1 MGDALIL
8 PASLQKLSQLVQPQ
22 KYKFIIRLACLLGFY
37 WLFMPTASGQF
48 GKRTK
53 IKAAAKAAALIRK
66 DTLVMSVADSLQ
78 KKFLADSSRKDTI
91 QDESD
96 LKTTVKYDAK
106 DSTEMDVTGRIVD
119 LYGDAKVDYGTI
131 KLTADYIRIN
141 YETNELYARGT
152 YDSTTKKIK
161 GKPVFQDGSEKYDA
175 KEMRYNFK
183 TKKGLIQGVI
193 TQQGEGNIR
202 GEKVKKD
209 DEDNLYIRG
218 SVYTTCN
225 LATPHF
231 HIYSRRLK
239 VIPNKQ
245 VVSGRFNFYLGEIPL
260 PIGLPF
266 GFFPIPQ
273 KKEAGTSGI
282 IFGNYGEEPNGR
294 GFFLRDFG
302 YYWAA
307 SQYFNAV
314 FTGQIYSKGSWGVGM
329 QSTYTK
335 KYRYNGSF
343 ALAYNKNSTPD
354 EVARRFGVTDPRN
367 DFSIRWSHS
376 PVPHGNSSFGA
387 SVNISSNSFNQ
398 FNEQN
403 TQRYSSNVAGSSVQY
418 SRQFGQYGRMSSS
431 ARVNQKF
438 GQFNQRTGKTD
449 PGETDIGFDLSFGLN
464 QIAPFALKGGTG
476 RWYESFRLGVDFQG
490 GYSINNTRQALDTA
504 IVRLGF
510 KFVRGSGLDTNAVDV
525 SGRRLDPLSF
535 NVANLPI
542 FMQNALITGRYSVP
556 IALPNFKVAKYFNFT
571 PTISLQGEL
580 FTKEFEYKYL
590 GENRVQVSKRDK
602 LSFVNSYSFGMSMN
616 TRVYGTVFVRGK
628 RVEAIRHTL
637 IPSASINYTPDLSGQ
652 RFQSVQINNGPDS
665 TKRFEKYS
673 RFGTIQRG
681 GFGSR
686 SSAAISFSLNNS
698 FELKLRSKSD
708 TASVQFEKMSL
719 LDNLGIGGSYD
730 LMADSLGLSN
740 ILIGTNAR
748 ILKDINFN
756 ISTVFDPYAYVK
768 APGYGEVGARINRFS
783 VTQGQGLAR
792 LSTVQFGFSKSFR
805 PATKKKEADKT
816 TNNANKPISE
826 ATEAQKQFIQN
837 NPDLYVDFNVPW
849 SVNLNYN
856 FAYQRN
862 GLQRGN
868 VVQTVS
874 MTGDFSLTPKWKFT
888 YQTGYDVQ
896 AKSVAFTTLT
906 VIRDLHCWEMFFEW
920 TPYSGNNQRQG
931 NYSFTIR
938 AKSTLLRD
946 LKVSRRRS
954 FYDTAGFR

>member
-1 MGDALIL
+1 MGI
-8 PASLQKLSQLVQPQ
+8 
-22 KYKFIIRLACLLGFY
+22 C
-37 WLFMPTASGQF
+37 WLMIPTARSQF
-48 GKRTK
+48 GRRAKTK
-53 IKAAAKAAALIRK
+53 AVGVAIKTATDGRK
-66 DTLVMSVADSLQ
+66 DTLVQMLADTLQKKIVADS
-78 KKFLADSSRKDTI
+78 ARKDTL
-91 QDESD
+91 QDGSD

-141 YETNELYARGT
+141 YQTNELYARGT
-152 YDSTTKKIK
+152 YDSTTRKIR

-314 FTGQIYSKGSWGVGM
+314 FTGQIYSKGSWGLGM

-335 KYRYNGSF
+335 KYRYNGAF
-343 ALAYNKNSTPD
+343 ALSFNRNNTPD
-354 EVARRFGVTDPRN
+354 EVSRRLGVTDPRN
-367 DFSIRWSHS
+367 DFSVRWSHS

-387 SVNISSNSFNQ
+387 SVNVSSNSFNQ

-438 GQFNQRTGKTD
+438 GQFNQLTGRTD
-449 PGETDIGFDLSFGLN
+449 PGETDIGLDLSFGLN

-490 GYSINNTRQALDTA
+490 GYSINNSRQSIDTSF
-504 IVRLGF
+504 VRLGF
-510 KFVRGSGLDTNAVDV
+510 KFANALDTNVVDA
-525 SGRRLDPLSF
+525 SGRRSNPLNF

-542 FMQNALITGRYSVP
+542 FMKNAQVSGRYSLP
-556 IALPNFKVAKYFNFT
+556 IALPNFKIAKYFNFT

-580 FTKEFEYKYL
+580 FTREFTYTYAGNNKV
-590 GENRVQVSKRDK
+590 RVDTLNNV
-602 LSFVNSYSFGMSMN
+602 SFVNSYSFGMSVN
-616 TRVYGTVFVRGK
+616 TRVYGTVFVRGR

-637 IPSASINYTPDLSGQ
+637 IPSASISYTPDLSGQ
-652 RFQSVQINNGPDS
+652 KFQSVQINDGADIE
-665 TKRFEKYS
+665 KRFEKYS
-673 RFGTIQRG
+673 RFGAIQRG

-686 SSAAISFSLNNS
+686 SSAAVSFSLNNS
-698 FELKLRSKSD
+698 FEMKLRSKSD

-730 LMADSLGLSN
+730 LMADSLGLST

-756 ISTVFDPYAYVK
+756 VSTVFDPYAYVK
-768 APGYGEVGARINRFS
+768 APGYGEVGARINRFALS
-783 VTQGQGLAR
+783 QGQGLAR
-792 LSTVQFGFSKSFR
+792 LSGAQFGFSKSFR
-805 PATKKKEADKT
+805 PATKKKEVDKT
-816 TNNANKPISE
+816 SNKPVSE
-826 ATEAQKQFIQN
+826 ATETQKEFIKN

-856 FAYQRN
+856 FSYQRN
-862 GLQRGN
+862 GLQKGIT
-868 VVQTVS
+868 VQTIS

-896 AKSVAFTTLT
+896 AKSVAFTTVS

-920 TPYSGNNQRQG
+920 TPYSGNGQRQG
-931 NYSFTIR
+931 NYSFTLR

-946 LKVSRRRS
+946 LKLSRRRS